1 MADTLSRGDYFEK
14 VGRECG
20 QRFLF
25 GCTCGDRCREIMPI
39 IRMSSASLEG
49 VRERGGR
56 ELLIHTVVSLFH
68 LKRTTRL
75 YRRGF
80 DPTNLSP

>member
-25 GCTCGDRCREIMPI
+25 GCTCGDRCREIMSI

-49 VRERGGR
+49 VGERGGW
-56 ELLIHTVVSLFH
+56 EGATLC
-68 LKRTTRL
+68 
-75 YRRGF
+75 
-80 DPTNLSP
+80 DPHCS